1 MSYALLRGDSL
12 GWEAFMSLPSFAG
25 ALTTMNENSG
35 YEAATII
42 FGEVM
47 FLNFEPIRDSVC

>member
-25 ALTTMNENSG
+25 ALTTMNEKWWLRGSDI
-35 YEAATII
+35 YFEV
-42 FGEVM
+42 VM
-47 FLNFEPIRDSVC
+47 F